1 MKKLPT
7 LALSGLLLCAAEP
20 PALASGIAAYLQA
33 QPGEVT
39 AKVRKA
45 AALLAKQGPAG
56 LEIIRNRASEFS
68 WKDSYVF
75 VVNCEADEVLANP
88 AFPERQGGDIK
99 QHTDYN
105 GKQYGLEL
113 CETAQRPHGGWVE
126 YVWLKPG
133 GEVPLRKFSFVMSVE
148 GRPYQVGAGV
158 YDQTLTLEEVIAIAE
173 MSQ

>member
-1 MKKLPT
+1 MKHILISAAATALLSGGAP
-7 LALSGLLLCAAEP
+7 LALADVGHAKP
-20 PALASGIAAYLQA
+20 D
-33 QPGEVT
+33 EVI

-45 AALLAKQGPAG
+45 AALLAEQGDAG
-56 LEIIRNRASEFS
+56 LAVIRDRSSEFT

-99 QHTDYN
+99 QHHDYN

-113 CETAQRPHGGWVE
+113 CETAKQPGGGWVE

-133 GEVPLRKFSFVMSVE
+133 GEVPLRKVSYVMSVE
-148 GRPYQVGAGV
+148 GRPYQLGAGI
-158 YDQTLTLEEVIAIAE
+158 YDETVKKADLTAII
-173 MSQ
+173 QLFN

>member
-1 MKKLPT
+1 MKLIPI
-7 LALSGLLLCAAEP
+7 A
-20 PALASGIAAYLQA
+20 ALAGTMLAAGPAMAVTLGGQA
-33 QPGEVT
+33 DPDEVV

-45 AALLAKQGPAG
+45 AALLAREGEAG
-56 LEIIRNRASEFS
+56 LEVIRDRRSEFT
-68 WKDSYVF
+68 WKDTYVF

-113 CETAQRPHGGWVE
+113 CKTAQLPGGGWVE

-133 GEVPLRKFSFVMSVE
+133 GEVPLRKISFVMSVE
-148 GRPYQVGAGV
+148 GRPYQLGAGI
-158 YDQTLTLEEVIAIAE
+158 YDKTVRLEDLAAVLE
-173 MSQ
+173 MSK